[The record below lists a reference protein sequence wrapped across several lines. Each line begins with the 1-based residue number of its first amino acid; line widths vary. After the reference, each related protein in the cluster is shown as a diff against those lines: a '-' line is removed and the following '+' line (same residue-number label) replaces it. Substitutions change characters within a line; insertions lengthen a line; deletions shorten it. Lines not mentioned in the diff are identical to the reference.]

1 MAFSIYKSELFFLL
15 SYLLNTHEAD
25 KGTQR
30 IVTIPVHY
38 TVLEHVSAIQ
48 LKMFWYLQS
57 NRYIFL
63 HHGLAEISL

>member
-1 MAFSIYKSELFFLL
+1 MNGIFNIQIRVFFLRT
-15 SYLLNTHEAD
+15 YLLNTHEAE
-25 KGTQR
+25 K
-30 IVTIPVHY
+30 VTIPVHY

-48 LKMFWYLQS
+48 LEMFWYLQS